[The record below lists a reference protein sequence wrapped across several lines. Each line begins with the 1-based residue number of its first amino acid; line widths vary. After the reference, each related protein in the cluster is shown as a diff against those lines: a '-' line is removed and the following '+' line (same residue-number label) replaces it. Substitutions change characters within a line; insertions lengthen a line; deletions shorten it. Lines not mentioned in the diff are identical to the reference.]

1 MFETREF
8 NPSAAVG
15 WAKSDCV
22 HNGRHF
28 VGLSADH
35 LKPSAR
41 SLFSATRAFMKASVS
56 LIAKLSDIKAFIA
69 LGIGLV
75 QCRIGIEGAYS
86 MQAEDFS
93 GWLSAIAGLS
103 AATRGLGGAQESGR
117 RRGAFGLEGFAG
129 GEAGQGDE
137 AQSPRG

>member
-1 MFETREF
+1 VFETREF

-41 SLFSATRAFMKASVS
+41 SLFSATRAFIKASVS
-56 LIAKLSDIKAFIA
+56 LIAKLSEIKAFIA
-69 LGIGLV
+69 LAIGLV
-75 QCRIGIEGAYS
+75 QCRIGLRELIRCRLRT
-86 MQAEDFS
+86 F
-93 GWLSAIAGLS
+93 
-103 AATRGLGGAQESGR
+103 RGGYLRLRA
-117 RRGAFGLEGFAG
+117 
-129 GEAGQGDE
+129 
-137 AQSPRG
+137 